1 MKKLS
6 LFLCLIF
13 MLTGCSYNG
22 QSYFGEDNN
31 YVGTNY
37 FGDSDD
43 KNDMKVAYQPSVDY
57 LLEDF
62 NTKEVTSRKTR
73 RVTSYDFIETSISL
87 IDMKTSKDNNV
98 LGEPVS
104 EQVSVASNDTNYTWN
119 GSKLTK
125 QKGVNQGPS
134 GKETYYNLDMSG
146 CIKIMKSLGYDYEY
160 TVRSD
165 GVKLYGGYVMIAADL
180 SIRPK
185 GTKVPTS
192 LGMGIV
198 VDTGAFVKNNS
209 TQIDIAVTW

>member
-1 MKKLS
+1 MKKL
-6 LFLCLIF
+6 LCLCLIF
-13 MLTGCSYNG
+13 ILTGCSYNG
-22 QSYFGEDNN
+22 QSYFGEDSN
-31 YVGTNY
+31 YIGADY
-37 FGDSDD
+37 FGESYSD
-43 KNDMKVAYQPSVDY
+43 NDEKAAYQSSVDY

-62 NTKEVTSRKTR
+62 NTKEVTPRKVR

-87 IDMKTSKDNNV
+87 IDTTTGKGNNV
-98 LGEPVS
+98 LGAPTT
-104 EQVSVASNDTNYTWN
+104 EQVTVTNSDTNYTWN

>member
-1 MKKLS
+1 MKKL
-6 LFLCLIF
+6 LFLCLMFI
-13 MLTGCSYNG
+13 LTGCSYNG
-22 QSYFGEDNN
+22 QSYFDEDSN
-31 YVGTNY
+31 YIGVDY
-37 FGDSDD
+37 FGENSSD
-43 KNDMKVAYQPSVDY
+43 NSVKVAYQSSIDY

-62 NTKEVTSRKTR
+62 NTKEVTPRKVR
-73 RVTSYDFIETSISL
+73 RVTSYDFIETSILL
-87 IDMKTSKDNNV
+87 IDTTAGNDNNV
-98 LGEPVS
+98 LGVPTT
-104 EQVSVASNDTNYTWN
+104 EQVNIANSDTNYTWS
-119 GSKLTK
+119 GEKLTK

-209 TQIDIAVTW
+209 TQIDIAVAW